1 MSSSTVL
8 APSSRKVPTP
18 SQPKPNY
25 VAAAAVV
32 AFGVIASVVI
42 LRLPALST
50 AWQQNYD
57 PTGHWF
63 LSTLIAAI
71 PIVVLLGTLA
81 LGHVKAHYA
90 ALAGLAAALL
100 TAIIGFHMPA
110 RLATA
115 TAVYGAGYGLFPIG
129 WIVLNVIF
137 MYQLTVESGRFT
149 VLQHSLTGITK
160 DRRLQLLLI
169 AFCFGAFFEGAAGF
183 GTPVAVTAALL
194 IGLGFKPLQASG
206 LSLIAN
212 TAPVAFGAL
221 GTPLIALAKV
231 TGFSEILLSAMAGR
245 ILTPFCILVPFWLVW
260 AFAGFKGMVEVWP
273 AILVAGVTFAIP
285 QLLVSNLHGPWVV
298 NVVASVVSMICL
310 IGFLLIWK
318 PKKIWKFEGQEE
330 EEQAELARG
339 EIQQTYT
346 RKEITQ
352 AWIPW
357 VVLSVIVFVWG
368 TQTGKMWMNAPEKI
382 FPSTASWSTK
392 PSQITNPQFPVKLL
406 HNAVERVQ
414 PVVPKPTKEPAVFG
428 LNWLSGTGTGI
439 LLAAILSGM
448 IMGQGLGKIF
458 SVFLKT
464 IVKVRFSLLTI
475 AAMLGIGMLTRY
487 SGLDATLGLAFART
501 GHLYP
506 FFGTL
511 LGWMGVAVTGS
522 DTSSNVLFGSLQK
535 ITAQQIGVSP
545 VLMAAAN
552 TTGGVM
558 GKMIDAQSIV
568 VASTATQ
575 WYGHEGDILRYVFLH
590 SLALAALVGA
600 FIFMMAYVYPFTQ
613 LVVH

>member
-1 MSSSTVL
+1 MSSHTVS
-8 APSSRKVPTP
+8 APASKPPTP
-18 SQPKPNY
+18 TSQPSPNY
-25 VAAAAVV
+25 LASALVVAA
-32 AFGVIASVVI
+32 GVIAAIVI
-42 LRLPALST
+42 LRLPLLST
-50 AWQQNYD
+50 AWQQNYN
-57 PTGHWF
+57 PTGHWL
-63 LSTLIAAI
+63 LSALVAAI
-71 PIVVLLGTLA
+71 PVAVLLGTLA
-81 LGHVKAHYA
+81 FGHVKAHYA

-100 TAIIGFHMPA
+100 TAIFGFHMPA
-110 RLATA
+110 RLAA
-115 TAVYGAGYGLFPIG
+115 STAVYGAGYGLFPIG

-137 MYQLTVESGRFT
+137 MYQLTVDSGRFT

-160 DRRLQLLLI
+160 DRLLQLLLI

-183 GTPVAVTAALL
+183 GTLVAVTAALL

-221 GTPLIALAKV
+221 GTPIIALSKV
-231 TGFSEILLSAMAGR
+231 TGMSEMVLAAMTGR
-245 ILTPFCILVPFWLVW
+245 ILAPFCILVPFWLIW
-260 AFAGFKGMVEVWP
+260 AFAGFSGMVEVWP
-273 AILVAGVTFAIP
+273 AILVAGISFTIP
-285 QLLVSNLHGPWVV
+285 QILVSNMHGPWVV

-310 IGFLLIWK
+310 IGFLLIWH
-318 PKKIWKFEGQEE
+318 PKKIWKFDGQEE
-330 EEQAELARG
+330 EETAERARG
-339 EIQQTYT
+339 EVKQSYT

-357 VVLSVIVFVWG
+357 AVLSVIVFVWG
-368 TQTGKMWMNAPEKI
+368 TQTGKVWMNTPEKV
-382 FPSTASWSTK
+382 FPSTASWATK
-392 PSQITNPQFPVKLL
+392 PSQITNPQFPITTL
-406 HNAVERVQ
+406 HNLVERVQ

-428 LNWLSGTGTGI
+428 LNWLSATGTGI
-439 LLAAILSGM
+439 LLAAILSGL

-475 AAMLGIGMLTRY
+475 AAMLGVGMLTRY
-487 SGLDATLGLAFART
+487 SGLDATMGLAFART
-501 GHLYP
+501 GHFYP

-511 LGWMGVAVTGS
+511 LGWLGVALTGS

-535 ITAQQIGVSP
+535 ITAQQVNVSP
-545 VLMAAAN
+545 VLMASAN
-552 TTGGVM
+552 SAGGVM

-575 WYGHEGDILRYVFLH
+575 WYGHEGDILRYVFWH

-600 FIFMMAYVYPFTQ
+600 FIFMIAYVYPFTQ